1 MASLLDIGRSAV
13 QAQREALNVTGQNIV
28 NANTEGYR
36 RRDATLTEVYGIQ
49 SVLTGLSSQT
59 GLGVKLGEIRRAYDG
74 FLTESKR
81 SATARFEASDAFVG
95 KLEQLENLIL
105 PNDGDLA
112 VVMTAFFDNLTQVAA
127 SPGDPAPREA
137 ALEMG
142 ETVANA
148 FNTTASM
155 LTSLMNG
162 TAQQIGVE
170 LVEVNRTLES
180 LGIINGQLR
189 SSNIGSAP
197 PHNLLDERDRLL
209 DSLAEKIPVN
219 IKIGDRLDAELRLGA
234 SDSGP
239 LILTGE
245 DAKKLSVVEGE
256 SGSIMFRVGSGQIV
270 SQLETGGL
278 RGLVDAHGTN
288 RRALSELDAL
298 ARDFSQKLNDQH
310 AQGIDLDGQ
319 LGRELFAVADFSVTA
334 GASNQGD
341 AQATIRLVPGL
352 ADRLG
357 ALQMTFDGRRGQW
370 QLTDDTSARLGAGR
384 ASLEI
389 DGAVILVEG
398 TPKDG
403 DTFSITPMSGEASR
417 ISFLLTR
424 GVEIAAAST
433 IAIYPA
439 TTNKSSAV
447 LTSTQEAL
455 PGSGVPALSSV
466 LTNNL
471 SPVAAKDFLRGG
483 VVGSI
488 PRGTE
493 SITLASLA
501 TQTTATVSAQN
512 DADIGGLTL
521 TVGGTN
527 YSFSLD
533 PETVGTDAWVSG
545 EEIAKYLSAGVLRST
560 TTDLT
565 IGELGLSVTG
575 SATGF
580 TFASDGVLELTAIS
594 AVSAGGNAL
603 LTDLTSGKPASG
615 IRIFTREGRQVSG
628 TPLAA
633 AEVAQLLTTENGFNA
648 SAEYRSDY
656 NAVSG
661 SASYRGMSVTQR
673 SSGADP
679 LASGLQSKMVSLTG
693 LSGTAVG
700 TISSN
705 PAANS
710 TTAQTISLQMDTG
723 TTGTLSIPAGVDAA
737 YVAQVANKAFA
748 PVGVSAVARTAIRL
762 SLDGVGSGTTQFDLK
777 GVNDTALR
785 ITAQINDGDL
795 SELVQAVNRRSD
807 ETGVTAELSLSGN
820 AVTLVQK
827 DGFDVVTTNIS
838 SGVALRASSLDQMYN
853 PLALDDEA
861 SPSESVSFTADL
873 RFSGTVAFRSGSGFD
888 LTTSGE
894 GRSNFTLESSAD
906 PMKGG
911 LVAQEHSNGGTLA
924 ALSYAVDSSI
934 DGLSQN
940 VDGTRIHAP
949 SARFETVLTAADGT
963 LFEAEV
969 SANELSAGIMTGESV
984 AQLTAQKLRAQAPVP
999 SLQGAVF
1006 GSTSV
1011 PAIGASARFVLAG
1024 AEYTLTRVD
1033 DGNPDRL
1040 TALDFAISGPE
1051 SGRITPHVTQTLIS
1065 TAEDGEKEYN
1075 YSLALVVM
1083 DGQLTGAG
1091 PRPVADSGAAA
1102 FGLSGSQVTQ
1112 RLQGRS
1118 LAPTNNLLTL
1128 TAGTGTR
1135 ADGNYDVVVDG
1146 TTVSV
1151 ALLAADTADQA
1162 AAKVKTAVEAAVS
1175 NVTATVTSNAI
1186 LFTRTAVPSTVTGST
1201 GSATS
1206 VTGAITGTNNNVLTL
1221 TAGTGT
1227 RADGNY
1233 DVVVGGTTVSVALLA
1248 ADTADQAAAKV
1259 KTAVEAAVSNVKVTA
1274 ASNVITFTAIAV
1286 TVTGAGSETSVT
1298 GVTSGTKTGSYDMG
1312 VTVGGGPVTVTSST
1326 GSATSV
1332 TGAITGTNNNVLT
1345 LTAGIGTRADGNYDV
1360 VVGGTTVSVALLAA
1374 DTAAQAAAKVK
1385 IAVEAADPNVKA
1397 TVASNV
1403 ITFTAIAELV
1413 TVTVDFDSRLV
1424 SASGGG
1430 LSGVIITDD
1439 LGLDSVMLTSA
1450 VGSVMAVTPS
1460 VDAADL
1466 GFKLANAELSVENGK
1481 LLARS
1486 TDETVVDIKA
1496 GGTSAAGIYLHLS
1509 DLPDEELIV
1518 VMGSDGARRLSAEFE
1533 IGEPLTAKTRGPEQ
1547 FRIEM
1552 MDDASGRVELFDMVS
1567 GASIATRMSSGLARF
1582 NVTGQTLELAGFA
1595 DTGDSFQFAT
1605 GQRSSGDSRNLDEL
1619 IKLGEQ
1625 GSGRR
1630 TFQDN
1635 FRSIA
1640 AGVGSSLEAG
1650 RLTRASNE
1658 AVRDA
1663 AVASESELSG
1673 VNLDEEAAKLMAQQQ
1688 AYQAAARILQ
1698 TAREL
1703 FDTLIRIA

>member
-1 MASLLDIGRSAV
+1 MASLLDIGRSAI

-36 RRDATLTEVYGIQ
+36 RRDATLTEVYGVQ
-49 SVLTGLSSQT
+49 SELTALTSQT
-59 GLGVKLGEIRRAYDG
+59 GLGVKLGEIRRAYDV

-105 PNDGDLA
+105 PNDGDLG
-112 VVMTAFFDNLTQVAA
+112 VVITAFFDNLTQVAA
-127 SPGDPAPREA
+127 SPGDLAPREA

-142 ETVANA
+142 KTVANA
-148 FNTTASM
+148 FNTTASL

-162 TAQQIGVE
+162 TAQEIGVK
-170 LVEVNRTLES
+170 LVDVNRTLGA
-180 LGIINGQLR
+180 LGVINGQLR
-189 SSNIGSAP
+189 SSNIGGAP
-197 PHNLLDERDRLL
+197 PNSLLDERDRLL
-209 DSLAEKIPVN
+209 DSLAQKIPVN
-219 IKIGDRLDAELRLGA
+219 IKIGERLTAELRLGT
-234 SDSGP
+234 SDAGP

-245 DAKKLSVVEGE
+245 DAKTLSLVDSE
-256 SGSIMFRVGSGQIV
+256 SGSIMFRVGSGQVV
-270 SQLETGGL
+270 SQLETGAL

-370 QLTDDTSARLGAGR
+370 QLTDDTGARLGAGR

-424 GVEIAAAST
+424 GEEIAAAST

-439 TTNKSSAV
+439 TTNKGSAV

-512 DADIGGLTL
+512 DADIGGLILTL
-521 TVGGTN
+521 RDRDSGSIIE
-527 YSFSLD
+527 YSFSPDSNTD
-533 PETVGTDAWVSG
+533 PSGAWASG
-545 EEIAKYLSAGVLRST
+545 EEFAKYLSAGVLRGVSSENSAKV
-560 TTDLT
+560 T
-565 IGELGLSVTG
+565 ISELGLFVTG

-580 TFASDGVLELTAIS
+580 TFASDGVRELTAIS

-603 LTDLTSGKPASG
+603 LTNITSGKPASD

-661 SASYRGMSVTQR
+661 SSSYRGMSVTQR

-737 YVAQVANKAFA
+737 YVAQEANKAFA

-777 GVNDTALR
+777 GVNDTALK

-807 ETGVTAELSLSGN
+807 ETGVTAELSVSGN

-838 SGVALRASSLDQMYN
+838 SGVALRASALDQMYN
-853 PLALDDEA
+853 PLA
-861 SPSESVSFTADL
+861 SEDFAADL
-873 RFSGTVAFRSGSGFD
+873 RFSGTVAFTSGSGFD

-894 GRSNFTLESSAD
+894 GRVDFTLESSAD

-911 LVAQEHSNGGTLA
+911 LVSQEHSNGGTLA
-924 ALSYAVDSSI
+924 ALSYAVDSRI

-940 VDGTRIHAP
+940 VDGTRVHAP
-949 SARFETVLTAADGT
+949 SARFETVLTAAYGT
-963 LFEAEV
+963 PLMEFTADV

-984 AQLTAQKLRAQAPVP
+984 AQLTAQKLRAQAPIP
-999 SLQGAVF
+999 SLEGAALI
-1006 GSTSV
+1006 STSN
-1011 PAIGASARFVLAG
+1011 PPIGASARFVLAG

-1033 DGNPDRL
+1033 NRL
-1040 TALDFAISGPE
+1040 TALDFEMTGPE
-1051 SGRITPHVTQTLIS
+1051 AGRILPRVIKTNEGFSLSLIV
-1065 TAEDGEKEYN
+1065 A
-1075 YSLALVVM
+1075 
-1083 DGQLTGAG
+1083 DGQLAGAG
-1091 PRPVADSGAAA
+1091 PRPVTDSGAAA
-1102 FGLSGSQVTQ
+1102 FGLSDSQVTQ
-1112 RLQGRS
+1112 SLQGRS
-1118 LAPTNNLLTL
+1118 FDAT
-1128 TAGTGTR
+1128 
-1135 ADGNYDVVVDG
+1135 DG
-1146 TTVSV
+1146 TYQI
-1151 ALLAADTADQA
+1151 D
-1162 AAKVKTAVEAAVS
+1162 
-1175 NVTATVTSNAI
+1175 
-1186 LFTRTAVPSTVTGST
+1186 
-1201 GSATS
+1201 
-1206 VTGAITGTNNNVLTL
+1206 
-1221 TAGTGT
+1221 
-1227 RADGNY
+1227 
-1233 DVVVGGTTVSVALLA
+1233 
-1248 ADTADQAAAKV
+1248 
-1259 KTAVEAAVSNVKVTA
+1259 
-1274 ASNVITFTAIAV
+1274 
-1286 TVTGAGSETSVT
+1286 
-1298 GVTSGTKTGSYDMG
+1298 
-1312 VTVGGGPVTVTSST
+1312 VTVGGVAKTVILQAT
-1326 GSATSV
+1326 GGLLTQSEPKPDGLSV
-1332 TGAITGTNNNVLT
+1332 
-1345 LTAGIGTRADGNYDV
+1345 
-1360 VVGGTTVSVALLAA
+1360 
-1374 DTAAQAAAKVK
+1374 
-1385 IAVEAADPNVKA
+1385 
-1397 TVASNV
+1397 V
-1403 ITFTAIAELV
+1403 ITPG
-1413 TVTVDFDSRLV
+1413 DD
-1424 SASGGG
+1424 G
-1430 LSGVIITDD
+1430 LTSIT
-1439 LGLDSVMLTSA
+1439 LTSA
-1450 VGSVMAVTPS
+1450 VGSAVMAVTPS
-1460 VDAADL
+1460 VDAAAL

-1496 GGTSAAGIYLHLS
+1496 GGTSAAGIYLHLG

>member
-49 SVLTGLSSQT
+49 SELTGLSSQT

-105 PNDGDLA
+105 PNDGDLG

-142 ETVANA
+142 EIVANA
-148 FNTTASM
+148 FNATAGM

-162 TAQQIGVE
+162 TAEEIGVE
-170 LVEVNRTLES
+170 LVDVNRTLQS

-219 IKIGDRLDAELRLGA
+219 IKIGERLDAELRLGA

-298 ARDFSQKLNDQH
+298 ARDFSEKLNDQH

-370 QLTDDTSARLGAGR
+370 QLTDDTGARLGAGR

-424 GVEIAAAST
+424 GEEIAAAST
-433 IAIYPA
+433 IAIYPT
-439 TTNKSSAV
+439 TTNKGSAV

-565 IGELGLSVTG
+565 ISELGLSVTG

-580 TFASDGVLELTAIS
+580 TFASDGVRALTAIS

-603 LTDLTSGKPASG
+603 LTDITSGKPASD

-628 TPLAA
+628 TPLPA

-661 SASYRGMSVTQR
+661 SSSYRGMSVTQR

-737 YVAQVANKAFA
+737 YVAQEANKAFA

-777 GVNDTALR
+777 GVNDAALK

-807 ETGVTAELSLSGN
+807 ETGVTAELSVSGN

-861 SPSESVSFTADL
+861 SPSEAVSFTADL

-888 LTTSGE
+888 LTTSSE
-894 GRSNFTLESSAD
+894 GRADFTLESSAD

-911 LVAQEHSNGGTLA
+911 LVSQEHSNGGTLA

-963 LFEAEV
+963 LFEADV
-969 SANELSAGIMTGESV
+969 SANELGAGIMTGEGV

-1006 GSTSV
+1006 GSTSI

-1051 SGRITPHVTQTLIS
+1051 YGRITPRVTQTDEGFSISLIV
-1065 TAEDGEKEYN
+1065 A
-1075 YSLALVVM
+1075 
-1083 DGQLTGAG
+1083 DGQLAGAG

-1102 FGLSGSQVTQ
+1102 FGLSDSQVTQ
-1112 RLQGRS
+1112 SLQGRS
-1118 LAPTNNLLTL
+1118 FDA
-1128 TAGTGTR
+1128 TGKT
-1135 ADGNYDVVVDG
+1135 DG
-1146 TTVSV
+1146 TYQI
-1151 ALLAADTADQA
+1151 D
-1162 AAKVKTAVEAAVS
+1162 
-1175 NVTATVTSNAI
+1175 
-1186 LFTRTAVPSTVTGST
+1186 
-1201 GSATS
+1201 
-1206 VTGAITGTNNNVLTL
+1206 
-1221 TAGTGT
+1221 
-1227 RADGNY
+1227 
-1233 DVVVGGTTVSVALLA
+1233 
-1248 ADTADQAAAKV
+1248 
-1259 KTAVEAAVSNVKVTA
+1259 
-1274 ASNVITFTAIAV
+1274 
-1286 TVTGAGSETSVT
+1286 
-1298 GVTSGTKTGSYDMG
+1298 
-1312 VTVGGGPVTVTSST
+1312 VTVGGDAKTVVLQ
-1326 GSATSV
+1326 ATS
-1332 TGAITGTNNNVLT
+1332 GVLS
-1345 LTAGIGTRADGNYDV
+1345 L
-1360 VVGGTTVSVALLAA
+1360 
-1374 DTAAQAAAKVK
+1374 Q
-1385 IAVEAADPNVKA
+1385 
-1397 TVASNV
+1397 
-1403 ITFTAIAELV
+1403 
-1413 TVTVDFDSRLV
+1413 
-1424 SASGGG
+1424 SASVG
-1430 LSGVIITDD
+1430 LSVDITVGDD
-1439 LGLDSVMLTSA
+1439 GSTSITLTSA
-1450 VGSVMAVTPS
+1450 VGSAVMAVTPS
-1460 VDAADL
+1460 DVAAEL

-1496 GGTSAAGIYLHLS
+1496 GGTSAAGIYLHLD

-1533 IGEPLTAKTRGPEQ
+1533 IGEPLTAKTRGPER

-1552 MDDASGRVELFDMVS
+1552 IDDASGRVELFDMVS

>member
-49 SVLTGLSSQT
+49 SELTGLSSQT

-105 PNDGDLA
+105 PNDGDLG

-148 FNTTASM
+148 FNTTAGM

-162 TAQQIGVE
+162 TAEEIGVE
-170 LVEVNRTLES
+170 LVDVNRTLQS

-219 IKIGDRLDAELRLGA
+219 IKIGERLDAELRLGA

-352 ADRLG
+352 SDRLG

-370 QLTDDTSARLGAGR
+370 QLTDDTGARLGAGR

-424 GVEIAAAST
+424 GEEIAAAST
-433 IAIYPA
+433 IAIYPT
-439 TTNKSSAV
+439 TTNKGSAI

-565 IGELGLSVTG
+565 ISELGLSVTE

-580 TFASDGVLELTAIS
+580 TFASDGVRALTAIS

-603 LTDLTSGKPASG
+603 LTDITSGKPASD

-661 SASYRGMSVTQR
+661 SSSYRGMSVTQR

-737 YVAQVANKAFA
+737 YVAQEANKAFV

-861 SPSESVSFTADL
+861 SPSESASFTADL

-1051 SGRITPHVTQTLIS
+1051 SGRITPRVTQTDERFSIS
-1065 TAEDGEKEYN
+1065 
-1075 YSLALVVM
+1075 LVVA
-1083 DGQLTGAG
+1083 DGQLAGAG
-1091 PRPVADSGAAA
+1091 PRPVVDSGAAA
-1102 FGLSGSQVTQ
+1102 FGLSDSQVTQ
-1112 RLQGRS
+1112 SLQGRS
-1118 LAPTNNLLTL
+1118 F
-1128 TAGTGTR
+1128 
-1135 ADGNYDVVVDG
+1135 DVPSIDG
-1146 TTVSV
+1146 TYQI
-1151 ALLAADTADQA
+1151 D
-1162 AAKVKTAVEAAVS
+1162 
-1175 NVTATVTSNAI
+1175 
-1186 LFTRTAVPSTVTGST
+1186 
-1201 GSATS
+1201 
-1206 VTGAITGTNNNVLTL
+1206 
-1221 TAGTGT
+1221 
-1227 RADGNY
+1227 
-1233 DVVVGGTTVSVALLA
+1233 
-1248 ADTADQAAAKV
+1248 
-1259 KTAVEAAVSNVKVTA
+1259 
-1274 ASNVITFTAIAV
+1274 
-1286 TVTGAGSETSVT
+1286 
-1298 GVTSGTKTGSYDMG
+1298 
-1312 VTVGGGPVTVTSST
+1312 VTVGGDAKTVVLQ
-1326 GSATSV
+1326 ATS
-1332 TGAITGTNNNVLT
+1332 GVLS
-1345 LTAGIGTRADGNYDV
+1345 L
-1360 VVGGTTVSVALLAA
+1360 
-1374 DTAAQAAAKVK
+1374 Q
-1385 IAVEAADPNVKA
+1385 
-1397 TVASNV
+1397 
-1403 ITFTAIAELV
+1403 
-1413 TVTVDFDSRLV
+1413 
-1424 SASGGG
+1424 SASDG
-1430 LSGVIITDD
+1430 LSVDITLGDD
-1439 LGLDSVMLTSA
+1439 GLTSITLTSA
-1450 VGSVMAVTPS
+1450 VGSAVMAVTPS

>member
-1 MASLLDIGRSAV
+1 MASLLDIGRSGV
-13 QAQREALNVTGQNIV
+13 LAQREALNVTGQNIV

-36 RRDATLTEVYGIQ
+36 RRDVTLTEVYGVQ
-49 SVLTGLSSQT
+49 SELTGAGSQT

-81 SATARFEASDAFVG
+81 SATARFEASDAFVS
-95 KLEQLENLIL
+95 KLEQLENFIL

-127 SPGDPAPREA
+127 SPGDNAPREA

-142 ETVANA
+142 QTVANA
-148 FNTTASM
+148 FNTTASL

-162 TAQQIGVE
+162 TAQEIGVK
-170 LVEVNRTLES
+170 LVEVNRTLGS

-189 SSNIGSAP
+189 SSNVGSAP

-219 IKIGDRLDAELRLGA
+219 IKIGERLTAELRLGA

-239 LILTGE
+239 VILTGE
-245 DAKKLSVVEGE
+245 DTKTLSMAEGE

-278 RGLVDAHGTN
+278 RGLVDAYGTN

-319 LGRELFAVADFSVTA
+319 LGRGLFAVADLSVTA

-352 ADRLG
+352 SDRLG
-357 ALQMTFDGRRGQW
+357 ALQITFDGRRGQW
-370 QLTDDTSARLGAGR
+370 QLTDDTGVTLGAGR

-389 DGAVILVEG
+389 DSALILVEG

-403 DTFSITPMSGEASR
+403 DTFSFTPMSGEASR

-424 GVEIAAAST
+424 GEEIAASST
-433 IAIYPA
+433 IAIYNA
-439 TTNKSSAV
+439 TTNKGSAT

-466 LTNNL
+466 LSNNL
-471 SPVAAKDFLRGG
+471 SPVVAKDFLRGG

-488 PRGTE
+488 PRGTK

-501 TQTTATVSAQN
+501 TQTTATVSAKN
-512 DADIGGLTL
+512 DADIGSLTL

-533 PETVGTDAWVSG
+533 PETVGADAWVSG

-565 IGELGLSVTG
+565 IAELGLSVTG

-580 TFASDGVLELTAIS
+580 TFASDGTLELTAIS
-594 AVSAGGNAL
+594 AVSAVGNAL
-603 LTDLTSGKPASG
+603 LTDITSGKPASD

-673 SSGADP
+673 SSGAEP
-679 LASGLQSKMVSLTG
+679 LESGLQSKMVSLTG
-693 LSGTAVG
+693 LSDTAVG

-710 TTAQTISLQMDTG
+710 TTAQTISLQMDTL

-737 YVAQVANKAFA
+737 HVAQEANKAFA

-777 GVNDTALR
+777 GVNHTALR

-807 ETGVTAELSLSGN
+807 ETGVTAELSVSGN
-820 AVTLVQK
+820 AITLVQT

-838 SGVALRASSLDQMYN
+838 SGVALRASSLDQMYS
-853 PLALDDEA
+853 PLALDDETP
-861 SPSESVSFTADL
+861 PSESVSFTADL

-963 LFEAEV
+963 LFEAKV
-969 SANELSAGIMTGESV
+969 SVNELSVGIMTGESV

-1006 GSTSV
+1006 GSASF

-1051 SGRITPHVTQTLIS
+1051 SGRITPRVTQTDEGFSISLIV
-1065 TAEDGEKEYN
+1065 T
-1075 YSLALVVM
+1075 
-1083 DGQLTGAG
+1083 DGQLAGAG
-1091 PRPVADSGAAA
+1091 PRPVADSGEAA
-1102 FGLSGSQVTQ
+1102 FGLSDSQVTQ
-1112 RLQGRS
+1112 SLQGRS
-1118 LAPTNNLLTL
+1118 FYATEKI
-1128 TAGTGTR
+1128 
-1135 ADGNYDVVVDG
+1135 DG
-1146 TTVSV
+1146 TYQI
-1151 ALLAADTADQA
+1151 D
-1162 AAKVKTAVEAAVS
+1162 
-1175 NVTATVTSNAI
+1175 
-1186 LFTRTAVPSTVTGST
+1186 
-1201 GSATS
+1201 
-1206 VTGAITGTNNNVLTL
+1206 
-1221 TAGTGT
+1221 
-1227 RADGNY
+1227 
-1233 DVVVGGTTVSVALLA
+1233 
-1248 ADTADQAAAKV
+1248 
-1259 KTAVEAAVSNVKVTA
+1259 
-1274 ASNVITFTAIAV
+1274 
-1286 TVTGAGSETSVT
+1286 
-1298 GVTSGTKTGSYDMG
+1298 
-1312 VTVGGGPVTVTSST
+1312 VTVGGDAKTVMIQ
-1326 GSATSV
+1326 ATS
-1332 TGAITGTNNNVLT
+1332 
-1345 LTAGIGTRADGNYDV
+1345 
-1360 VVGGTTVSVALLAA
+1360 GGLIL
-1374 DTAAQAAAKVK
+1374 Q
-1385 IAVEAADPNVKA
+1385 
-1397 TVASNV
+1397 
-1403 ITFTAIAELV
+1403 
-1413 TVTVDFDSRLV
+1413 
-1424 SASGGG
+1424 SASDG
-1430 LSGVIITDD
+1430 LSVDITLGDD
-1439 LGLDSVMLTSA
+1439 GLTSITLTSA
-1450 VGSVMAVTPS
+1450 VGSAVMAVTPS

-1533 IGEPLTAKTRGPEQ
+1533 IGGPLTAKTRGPEQ

-1582 NVTGQTLELAGFA
+1582 NVTDKALELAGFA
-1595 DTGDSFQFAT
+1595 HTGDSFQLAT

-1625 GSGRR
+1625 GIGRR

-1640 AGVGSSLEAG
+1640 AGVGSSLVAG

-1703 FDTLIRIA
+1703 FDTLIRIS

>member
-1 MASLLDIGRSAV
+1 MASLLDIGRSGV
-13 QAQREALNVTGQNIV
+13 LAQREALNVTGQNIV

-36 RRDATLTEVYGIQ
+36 RRDATLTEVYGVQ
-49 SVLTGLSSQT
+49 SELTGVASQT

-81 SATARFEASDAFVG
+81 SATARFEASDAFVR

-105 PNDGDLA
+105 PNDGDLT

-127 SPGDPAPREA
+127 NPGDTAPREA

-142 ETVANA
+142 QTVANA
-148 FNTTASM
+148 FNTTASL

-162 TAQQIGVE
+162 TAQEIGVK

-189 SSNIGSAP
+189 SSNVGTAP

-219 IKIGDRLDAELRLGA
+219 IKIGERLTAELRLGA
-234 SDSGP
+234 SDAGP

-245 DAKKLSVVEGE
+245 DAKTLSMVEGE

-278 RGLVDAHGTN
+278 RGLVDAYGTN

-310 AQGIDLDGQ
+310 AQGVDLDGQ
-319 LGRELFAVADFSVTA
+319 LGRELFAVADLSVTA
-334 GASNQGD
+334 GASNEGD

-352 ADRLG
+352 SDRLG

-370 QLTDDTSARLGAGR
+370 QLTDDTGATLGAGR
-384 ASLEI
+384 ASVEI
-389 DGAVILVEG
+389 DSALILVEG

-403 DTFSITPMSGEASR
+403 DTFSFTPMSGEASR
-417 ISFLLTR
+417 ILFLLTR
-424 GVEIAAAST
+424 GEEIAASST
-433 IAIYPA
+433 IAIYNA
-439 TTNKSSAV
+439 TTNKGSAT

-488 PRGTE
+488 PRGTK

-501 TQTTATVSAQN
+501 TQTTATVSAKN
-512 DADIGGLTL
+512 DADFGGLTL

-533 PETVGTDAWVSG
+533 PQTVGTDAWGSG
-545 EEIAKYLSAGVLRST
+545 EEIANYLSKGVLRST
-560 TTDLT
+560 ATDVT
-565 IGELGLSVTG
+565 IAELGLSVTG

-580 TFASDGVLELTAIS
+580 TFASDGSLELTAIS
-594 AVSAGGNAL
+594 AVAAGGNAL
-603 LTDLTSGKPASG
+603 LTDITTGEPASD
-615 IRIFTREGRQVSG
+615 IRIFTREGRQLSG
-628 TPLAA
+628 TPLTA
-633 AEVAQLLTTENGFNA
+633 AEVAQLMTTENGFNA

-661 SASYRGMSVTQR
+661 SGGYLGMSVTQR

-679 LASGLQSKMVSLTG
+679 LESGLQSKMVSLTG
-693 LSGTAVG
+693 LGGTSVG

-705 PAANS
+705 PAANG

-723 TTGTLSIPAGVDAA
+723 TTRAMTIPAGVDAA
-737 YVAQVANKAFA
+737 HVAQEANKAFA

-762 SLDGVGSGTTQFDLK
+762 SLDDVGSGIIQFDLK

-807 ETGVTAELSLSGN
+807 ESGVTAELSLSGN
-820 AVTLVQK
+820 AVILVQK

-853 PLALDDEA
+853 PLALDDET

-888 LTTSGE
+888 LTTRGE
-894 GRSNFTLESSAD
+894 GRSDAALASSAD

-911 LVAQEHSNGGTLA
+911 LVAQEYSNGGTLA

-949 SARFETVLTAADGT
+949 SVRFETVLTAADGT
-963 LFEAEV
+963 LFEAGV
-969 SANELSAGIMTGESV
+969 SANELSVGIMTGESV

-1006 GSTSV
+1006 GSASV

-1024 AEYTLTRVD
+1024 AEYTLTRMD

-1051 SGRITPHVTQTLIS
+1051 SGRITPRVTQTDEGFSITLIV
-1065 TAEDGEKEYN
+1065 T
-1075 YSLALVVM
+1075 
-1083 DGQLTGAG
+1083 DGQLAGAG
-1091 PRPVADSGAAA
+1091 PRPVIDSGAAA
-1102 FGLSGSQVTQ
+1102 FGLSDSQVTQ
-1112 RLQGRS
+1112 SLQGRS
-1118 LAPTNNLLTL
+1118 FDASKQN
-1128 TAGTGTR
+1128 GTYEI
-1135 ADGNYDVVVDG
+1135 D
-1146 TTVSV
+1146 
-1151 ALLAADTADQA
+1151 
-1162 AAKVKTAVEAAVS
+1162 
-1175 NVTATVTSNAI
+1175 
-1186 LFTRTAVPSTVTGST
+1186 
-1201 GSATS
+1201 
-1206 VTGAITGTNNNVLTL
+1206 
-1221 TAGTGT
+1221 
-1227 RADGNY
+1227 
-1233 DVVVGGTTVSVALLA
+1233 
-1248 ADTADQAAAKV
+1248 
-1259 KTAVEAAVSNVKVTA
+1259 
-1274 ASNVITFTAIAV
+1274 
-1286 TVTGAGSETSVT
+1286 
-1298 GVTSGTKTGSYDMG
+1298 
-1312 VTVGGGPVTVTSST
+1312 VTVGDDAKTVILQ
-1326 GSATSV
+1326 ATSGV
-1332 TGAITGTNNNVLT
+1332 FSL
-1345 LTAGIGTRADGNYDV
+1345 
-1360 VVGGTTVSVALLAA
+1360 
-1374 DTAAQAAAKVK
+1374 Q
-1385 IAVEAADPNVKA
+1385 
-1397 TVASNV
+1397 
-1403 ITFTAIAELV
+1403 
-1413 TVTVDFDSRLV
+1413 
-1424 SASGGG
+1424 SASDG
-1430 LSGVIITDD
+1430 LSVDITLGDD
-1439 LGLDSVMLTSA
+1439 GLTSITLTSA
-1450 VGSVMAVTPS
+1450 VGTAVMAVTPS

-1486 TDETVVDIKA
+1486 NDETVVDIKA

-1533 IGEPLTAKTRGPEQ
+1533 IGEPLTDKTRGPEQ

-1552 MDDASGRVELFDMVS
+1552 VDEASGRVELFDMVS
-1567 GASIATRMSSGLARF
+1567 GASIATRMSSGLVRF
-1582 NVTGQTLELAGFA
+1582 NVTGKTLELAGFA

-1605 GQRSSGDSRNLDEL
+1605 GQRSSGDSRNLDEM

-1625 GSGRR
+1625 GGGRR

-1635 FRSIA
+1635 FRSIV
-1640 AGVGSSLEAG
+1640 AGAGSSLEAG

-1703 FDTLIRIA
+1703 FDTLIRIS

>member
-49 SVLTGLSSQT
+49 SELTGLSSQT

-105 PNDGDLA
+105 PNDGDLG

-148 FNTTASM
+148 FNTTAGM
-155 LTSLMNG
+155 LTSLLNG
-162 TAQQIGVE
+162 TAEEIGVE
-170 LVEVNRTLES
+170 LVDVNRTLQS

-219 IKIGDRLDAELRLGA
+219 IKIGERLDAELRLGA

-370 QLTDDTSARLGAGR
+370 QLTDDTGARLGAGR

-424 GVEIAAAST
+424 GEEIAAAST
-433 IAIYPA
+433 IAIYPT
-439 TTNKSSAV
+439 TTNKGSAV

-565 IGELGLSVTG
+565 ISELGLSVTG

-580 TFASDGVLELTAIS
+580 TFASDGVRALTAIS

-603 LTDLTSGKPASG
+603 LTNITSGKPASD

-661 SASYRGMSVTQR
+661 SSSYRGMSVTQR

-737 YVAQVANKAFA
+737 YVAQEANKAFA
-748 PVGVSAVARTAIRL
+748 PIGVSAVARTAIRL

-777 GVNDTALR
+777 GVNDTALK

-807 ETGVTAELSLSGN
+807 ETGVTAELSVSGN
-820 AVTLVQK
+820 AVTLVQR

-861 SPSESVSFTADL
+861 SPSEAVSFTADL

-894 GRSNFTLESSAD
+894 GRADFTLESSAD

-911 LVAQEHSNGGTLA
+911 LVSQEHSNGGTLA

-949 SARFETVLTAADGT
+949 SARFETVLTAAYGT
-963 LFEAEV
+963 LFEADV
-969 SANELSAGIMTGESV
+969 SANELGAGIMTGEGV

-1006 GSTSV
+1006 GSTSI

-1051 SGRITPHVTQTLIS
+1051 SGRITPRVTQTDEGFSISLIV
-1065 TAEDGEKEYN
+1065 A
-1075 YSLALVVM
+1075 
-1083 DGQLTGAG
+1083 DGQLAGAG

-1102 FGLSGSQVTQ
+1102 FGLSDSQVTQ
-1112 RLQGRS
+1112 SLQGRS
-1118 LAPTNNLLTL
+1118 F
-1128 TAGTGTR
+1128 
-1135 ADGNYDVVVDG
+1135 DVPSIDG
-1146 TTVSV
+1146 TYEI
-1151 ALLAADTADQA
+1151 D
-1162 AAKVKTAVEAAVS
+1162 
-1175 NVTATVTSNAI
+1175 
-1186 LFTRTAVPSTVTGST
+1186 
-1201 GSATS
+1201 
-1206 VTGAITGTNNNVLTL
+1206 
-1221 TAGTGT
+1221 
-1227 RADGNY
+1227 
-1233 DVVVGGTTVSVALLA
+1233 
-1248 ADTADQAAAKV
+1248 
-1259 KTAVEAAVSNVKVTA
+1259 
-1274 ASNVITFTAIAV
+1274 
-1286 TVTGAGSETSVT
+1286 
-1298 GVTSGTKTGSYDMG
+1298 
-1312 VTVGGGPVTVTSST
+1312 VTVGGDAKTVVLQ
-1326 GSATSV
+1326 ATS
-1332 TGAITGTNNNVLT
+1332 GVLS
-1345 LTAGIGTRADGNYDV
+1345 L
-1360 VVGGTTVSVALLAA
+1360 
-1374 DTAAQAAAKVK
+1374 Q
-1385 IAVEAADPNVKA
+1385 
-1397 TVASNV
+1397 
-1403 ITFTAIAELV
+1403 
-1413 TVTVDFDSRLV
+1413 
-1424 SASGGG
+1424 SASVG
-1430 LSGVIITDD
+1430 LSVDITVGDD
-1439 LGLDSVMLTSA
+1439 GSTSITLTSA
-1450 VGSVMAVTPS
+1450 VGSAVMAVTPS
-1460 VDAADL
+1460 MDAAAL

-1496 GGTSAAGIYLHLS
+1496 GGTSAAGIYLHLD

>member
-49 SVLTGLSSQT
+49 SELTGLSSQT

-105 PNDGDLA
+105 PNDGDLG

-148 FNTTASM
+148 FNTTAGM

-162 TAQQIGVE
+162 TAEEIGVE
-170 LVEVNRTLES
+170 LVDVNRTLQS

-219 IKIGDRLDAELRLGA
+219 IKIGERLDAELRLGA

-319 LGRELFAVADFSVTA
+319 LGRELFAVVDFSVTA

-370 QLTDDTSARLGAGR
+370 QLTDDTGARLGAGR

-424 GVEIAAAST
+424 GEEIAAAST
-433 IAIYPA
+433 IAIYPT
-439 TTNKSSAV
+439 TTNKGSAV

-512 DADIGGLTL
+512 DADIGGLILTL
-521 TVGGTN
+521 RDRDSGSVIE
-527 YSFSLD
+527 YSFSPDSDTD
-533 PETVGTDAWVSG
+533 PSGAWASG
-545 EEIAKYLSAGVLRST
+545 EEFAKYLSAGVLRGVSSENSAKV
-560 TTDLT
+560 T
-565 IGELGLSVTG
+565 ISELGLSVTG

-580 TFASDGVLELTAIS
+580 TFASDGARELEAIS

-603 LTDLTSGKPASG
+603 LTGITSGKPASD

-661 SASYRGMSVTQR
+661 SSSYRGMSVVQR

-693 LSGTAVG
+693 LSGPAGG

-710 TTAQTISLQMDTG
+710 TTAQTITLEMYTG

-737 YVAQVANKAFA
+737 YVAQEANKAFA

-777 GVNDTALR
+777 GVNDTALK

-807 ETGVTAELSLSGN
+807 ETGVTAELSVSGN
-820 AVTLVQK
+820 AVTLVQR

-853 PLALDDEA
+853 PLA
-861 SPSESVSFTADL
+861 SEDFTADL
-873 RFSGTVAFRSGSGFD
+873 RFSGTIAFTSGSGFA
-888 LTTSGE
+888 LKTSG
-894 GRSNFTLESSAD
+894 GKPLVSVAD

-911 LVAQEHSNGGTLA
+911 LASQEHSNGGTLA
-924 ALSYAVDSSI
+924 ALSYAVDSRI

-949 SARFETVLTAADGT
+949 SARFETVLTAAYGT
-963 LFEAEV
+963 LLMEFTADV

-984 AQLTAQKLRAQAPVP
+984 AQLTAQKLRAQAPIP
-999 SLQGAVF
+999 SLEGDALI
-1006 GSTSV
+1006 STSN
-1011 PAIGASARFVLAG
+1011 PPIGASARFVLAG

-1033 DGNPDRL
+1033 NRL
-1040 TALDFAISGPE
+1040 TALDFEMTGPE
-1051 SGRITPHVTQTLIS
+1051 AGRILPRVIKTNEGFSLSLIV
-1065 TAEDGEKEYN
+1065 A
-1075 YSLALVVM
+1075 
-1083 DGQLTGAG
+1083 DGQLAGAG
-1091 PRPVADSGAAA
+1091 PRPVTDSGAEA
-1102 FGLSGSQVTQ
+1102 FGLSDTQ
-1112 RLQGRS
+1112 LTQSLQGRS
-1118 LAPTNNLLTL
+1118 FDAT
-1128 TAGTGTR
+1128 
-1135 ADGNYDVVVDG
+1135 DG
-1146 TTVSV
+1146 TY
-1151 ALLAADTADQA
+1151 QI
-1162 AAKVKTAVEAAVS
+1162 
-1175 NVTATVTSNAI
+1175 N
-1186 LFTRTAVPSTVTGST
+1186 
-1201 GSATS
+1201 
-1206 VTGAITGTNNNVLTL
+1206 
-1221 TAGTGT
+1221 
-1227 RADGNY
+1227 
-1233 DVVVGGTTVSVALLA
+1233 
-1248 ADTADQAAAKV
+1248 
-1259 KTAVEAAVSNVKVTA
+1259 
-1274 ASNVITFTAIAV
+1274 
-1286 TVTGAGSETSVT
+1286 
-1298 GVTSGTKTGSYDMG
+1298 
-1312 VTVGGGPVTVTSST
+1312 VTVGGVAKTVILQAKDGKLTQSDPKPDEL
-1326 GSATSV
+1326 SV
-1332 TGAITGTNNNVLT
+1332 DITGGDDEPT
-1345 LTAGIGTRADGNYDV
+1345 
-1360 VVGGTTVSVALLAA
+1360 S
-1374 DTAAQAAAKVK
+1374 
-1385 IAVEAADPNVKA
+1385 
-1397 TVASNV
+1397 
-1403 ITFTAIAELV
+1403 IT
-1413 TVTVDFDSRLV
+1413 
-1424 SASGGG
+1424 
-1430 LSGVIITDD
+1430 
-1439 LGLDSVMLTSA
+1439 LTSA
-1450 VGSVMAVTPS
+1450 LGLAVTPS
-1460 VDAADL
+1460 VDAAAL
-1466 GFKLANAELSVENGK
+1466 GFKLANAELSVENGR

-1496 GGTSAAGIYLHLS
+1496 RGTSAAGIYLHLD

-1518 VMGSDGARRLSAEFE
+1518 VMGSDGARRLSAEFK

>member
-1 MASLLDIGRSAV
+1 MASLLDIGRSAIN
-13 QAQREALNVTGQNIV
+13 AQREALNVTGQNIV

-36 RRDATLTEVYGIQ
+36 RRDASLTEVYGVQ
-49 SVLTGLSSQT
+49 SELTALTSQT
-59 GLGVKLGEIRRAYDG
+59 GLGVKLGEIRRAYDV

-127 SPGDPAPREA
+127 SPGDLAPREA

-142 ETVANA
+142 KTVANA
-148 FNTTASM
+148 FNTTASL
-155 LTSLMNG
+155 LTNLMDG
-162 TAQQIGVE
+162 TAQEIGVE
-170 LVEVNRTLES
+170 LVEVNRTLGA
-180 LGIINGQLR
+180 LGVINGQLR
-189 SSNIGSAP
+189 SSNLGGTP
-197 PHNLLDERDRLL
+197 PNSLLDERDRLL
-209 DSLAEKIPVN
+209 DSLAQKIPLN
-219 IKIGDRLDAELRLGA
+219 IKIGERLTAELRLGA
-234 SDSGP
+234 SDAGP

-245 DAKKLSVVEGE
+245 DAKTLSVVDGE
-256 SGSIMFRVGSGQIV
+256 SGSIMFRVGAGQIV
-270 SQLETGGL
+270 SQLETGAL
-278 RGLVDAHGTN
+278 RGLVDAHGAN
-288 RRALSELDAL
+288 RRALGELDAL

-319 LGRELFAVADFSVTA
+319 LGRELFAVSDFSVTA
-334 GASNQGD
+334 RASNQGE
-341 AQATIRLVPGL
+341 AQASIRLVPGL
-352 ADRLG
+352 SDRLG

-370 QLTDDTSARLGAGR
+370 QMTDDTGATLGAGR
-384 ASLEI
+384 ASIEI
-389 DGAVILVEG
+389 DGAVILVDG

-403 DTFSITPMSGEASR
+403 DSFSFKPMSGEASR
-417 ISFLLTR
+417 MSFLLTR
-424 GVEIAAAST
+424 GAEIAAAST

-439 TTNKSSAV
+439 TTNKGSAA
-447 LTSTQEAL
+447 LTSTQETL
-455 PGSGVPALSSV
+455 PSSGVPALSSV

-501 TQTTATVSAQN
+501 TQTTATVSAKN

-521 TVGGTN
+521 TFKGVDDDDELV

-560 TTDLT
+560 TSDVT
-565 IGELGLSVTG
+565 IAELGLSVTG

-580 TFASDGVLELTAIS
+580 TLASDGALELSAIS
-594 AVSAGGNAL
+594 AVSGGGNTL
-603 LTDLTSGKPASG
+603 LTDITSGKPASD

-633 AEVAQLLTTENGFNA
+633 VEVAQLLTTENGFNA

-661 SASYRGMSVTQR
+661 AASYRGMSVTQR
-673 SSGADP
+673 SSGAEP
-679 LASGLQSKMVSLTG
+679 LESGLQSKMVSLTG
-693 LSGTAVG
+693 LRGTAVG

-710 TTAQTISLQMDTG
+710 TTAQTISLLMDTE
-723 TTGTLSIPAGVDAA
+723 TTGSLAIPAGVDAA
-737 YVAQVANKAFA
+737 YVAQEANKAFA

-762 SLDGVGSGTTQFDLK
+762 SLDDVGSGTTQFDLK

-785 ITAQINDGDL
+785 IAAQINDGDL
-795 SELVQAVNRRSD
+795 SELAQAVNRRSD

-853 PLALDDEA
+853 PLELDDYDP
-861 SPSESVSFTADL
+861 PSESVSFTADL
-873 RFSGTVAFRSGSGFD
+873 RFSGTVAFKSGSGFI

-894 GRSNFTLESSAD
+894 KPLVSAAD

-911 LVAQEHSNGGTLA
+911 LVSQEHSNGGTLA
-924 ALSYAVDSSI
+924 ALSYAVDSRI

-940 VDGTRIHAP
+940 VDGTRVHAP

-969 SANELSAGIMTGESV
+969 SANELSVGIMNRESV

-1006 GSTSV
+1006 GSASV

-1033 DGNPDRL
+1033 DGIPDRL
-1040 TALDFAISGPE
+1040 TALDFVVSGPE
-1051 SGRITPHVTQTLIS
+1051 SGRITPRITETDDGFSLSLI
-1065 TAEDGEKEYN
+1065 
-1075 YSLALVVM
+1075 VV
-1083 DGQLTGAG
+1083 DGQLAGAG
-1091 PRPVADSGAAA
+1091 PRPVTGSGAAV
-1102 FGLSGSQVTQ
+1102 FGLSESQVTQ

-1118 LAPTNNLLTL
+1118 FNATQFS
-1128 TAGTGTR
+1128 
-1135 ADGNYDVVVDG
+1135 DG
-1146 TTVSV
+1146 TYQM
-1151 ALLAADTADQA
+1151 D
-1162 AAKVKTAVEAAVS
+1162 
-1175 NVTATVTSNAI
+1175 
-1186 LFTRTAVPSTVTGST
+1186 
-1201 GSATS
+1201 
-1206 VTGAITGTNNNVLTL
+1206 
-1221 TAGTGT
+1221 
-1227 RADGNY
+1227 
-1233 DVVVGGTTVSVALLA
+1233 
-1248 ADTADQAAAKV
+1248 
-1259 KTAVEAAVSNVKVTA
+1259 
-1274 ASNVITFTAIAV
+1274 
-1286 TVTGAGSETSVT
+1286 
-1298 GVTSGTKTGSYDMG
+1298 
-1312 VTVGGGPVTVTSST
+1312 VTVGGD
-1326 GSATSV
+1326 A
-1332 TGAITGTNNNVLT
+1332 
-1345 LTAGIGTRADGNYDV
+1345 
-1360 VVGGTTVSVALLAA
+1360 
-1374 DTAAQAAAKVK
+1374 
-1385 IAVEAADPNVKA
+1385 A
-1397 TVASNV
+1397 TVIFQATNGVLS
-1403 ITFTAIAELV
+1403 LQ
-1413 TVTVDFDSRLV
+1413 
-1424 SASGGG
+1424 SASDG
-1430 LSGVIITDD
+1430 LSADITWED
-1439 LGLDSVMLTSA
+1439 GLTSITLTSA
-1450 VGSVMAVTPS
+1450 VGADVMAVTPS
-1460 VDAADL
+1460 GNAADL

-1486 TDETVVDIKA
+1486 TDDTAVNIKA
-1496 GGTSAAGIYLHLS
+1496 GGSSAAGVYLHLS

-1533 IGEPLTAKTRGPEQ
+1533 IGEPLTAKTRGPEK

-1552 MDDASGRVELFDMVS
+1552 MDDASGRVELFDVAS
-1567 GASIATRMSSGLARF
+1567 GVSIATRMSSELARF
-1582 NVTGQTLELAGFA
+1582 NVAGQTLELAGFA
-1595 DTGDSFQFAT
+1595 DTGDSFEFAT
-1605 GQRSSGDSRNLDEL
+1605 GQRSAGDSRNLDQL
-1619 IKLGEQ
+1619 IKFGEQ
-1625 GSGRR
+1625 GYGTRS
-1630 TFQDN
+1630 FQDS

-1640 AGVGSSLEAG
+1640 AGIGSSLQAG

-1698 TAREL
+1698 TAREM
-1703 FDTLIRIA
+1703 FDTLIQIA